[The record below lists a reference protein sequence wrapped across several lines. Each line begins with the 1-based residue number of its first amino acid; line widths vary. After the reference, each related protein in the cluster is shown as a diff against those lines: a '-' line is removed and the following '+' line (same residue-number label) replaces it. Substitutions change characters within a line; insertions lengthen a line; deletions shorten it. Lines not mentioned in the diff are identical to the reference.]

1 MKVKIISFCFFLL
14 AVFVTS
20 TAANSLSSIADGV
33 SQSLAKYRASH
44 ISEISYNLSFNIPG
58 EKKKPVTFD
67 EQIVFNHK
75 GGTEDLQI
83 DFQAEKSQLSNAI
96 IVNGTK
102 RDVVFEHE
110 HIVVPCR
117 YLRDGRNVIRI
128 SGICGNQALNRNE
141 DYLYTLFVPDHAR
154 SVFPCFDQPDLKA
167 RFKVNLTIPNGWT
180 AITNETNRPI
190 PTYLFSFTAG
200 RFQQQ
205 KTTRNG
211 RELTA
216 LYRET
221 DSAKIAQLPIVFDE
235 VALSLQWMEE
245 YTGIPY
251 PFEKYGFVVFC
262 NGCKSVYSR

>member
-33 SQSLAKYRASH
+33 PQTLAKYRASH
-44 ISEISYNLSFNIPG
+44 ISEISYNLSFNIPR

-67 EQIVFNHK
+67 EQIVFNCK

-128 SGICGNQALNRNE
+128 SGGTEPQ
-141 DYLYTLFVPDHAR
+141 
-154 SVFPCFDQPDLKA
+154 
-167 RFKVNLTIPNGWT
+167 
-180 AITNETNRPI
+180 
-190 PTYLFSFTAG
+190 
-200 RFQQQ
+200 
-205 KTTRNG
+205 
-211 RELTA
+211 
-216 LYRET
+216 
-221 DSAKIAQLPIVFDE
+221 
-235 VALSLQWMEE
+235 
-245 YTGIPY
+245 
-251 PFEKYGFVVFC
+251 
-262 NGCKSVYSR
+262 